1 MNIYDSIADRLKMP
15 LAAAREQN
23 ARGKRVI
30 GYLSDDIPVELILA
44 SDALPLRL
52 SAPPQET
59 PLADPYLESSFGPA
73 ARSFLQWWLSGELDF
88 LEAVVFPRSNDTAQ
102 RLYYYVCELQRRG
115 VRHGPRSLI
124 YDLARVNRDASRQHT
139 LAATQKLGGELGV
152 SLARLDAAVSR
163 LQQRTALLN
172 ALTSLRVQEPALSGT
187 DALRIWRSLQ
197 YDWTEEFERSVQGAM
212 ATLPRLASAP
222 RVIVAGSTPPDER
235 FHAAI
240 EQAGANVVD
249 EFFDEAPAH
258 AALRWSAPH
267 KDLTA
272 IADGYRTARNTAPCL
287 LENPDLLVER
297 ARIAGAV
304 AVVLWLVEQDEGIVW
319 EVPRQL
325 DKLKNAGI
333 RTLCLTRQHWN
344 ADADCLN
351 AVAAFARSLSV
362 SS

>member
-1 MNIYDSIADRLKMP
+1 MNIYDSIADRLKTP

-30 GYLSDDIPVELILA
+30 GYLGDDIPVELILA
-44 SDALPLRL
+44 ADALPLRL

-59 PLADPYLESSFGPA
+59 ALADPYLESSFGPA
-73 ARSFLQWWLSGELDF
+73 ARSFLQWWLTGELDF
-88 LEAVVFPRSNDTAQ
+88 LEAIVFPRSNDTAQ

-115 VRHGPRSLI
+115 VRQGPQSLI
-124 YDLARVNRDASRQHT
+124 YDLARANRDTSRQHT
-139 LAATQKLGGELGV
+139 LAATEKLARELGASV
-152 SLARLDAAVSR
+152 DRLNAAVARLR
-163 LQQRTALLN
+163 QRTALLHT
-172 ALTSLRVQEPALSGT
+172 LTSLRVQEPALRGT
-187 DALRIWRSLQ
+187 DALQLWRSLQ
-197 YDWTEEFERSVQGAM
+197 YDWTEEFERDVRDALTMLSPLA
-212 ATLPRLASAP
+212 ATT
-222 RVIVAGSTPPDER
+222 RVVVAGSTPPDER

-240 EQAGANVVD
+240 ERAGANVVD

-258 AALRWSAPH
+258 AALRWSAPRR
-267 KDLTA
+267 DLTA
-272 IADGYRTARNTAPCL
+272 IADEYRTARSTAQSL
-287 LENPDLLVER
+287 LENSDLLVER

-344 ADADCLN
+344 ADEDCIN